1 MYENYIFD
9 LYGTL
14 VDIHTDESKPSLW
27 KNMAQYMTLQGA
39 PYQPVELRKAYG
51 KYIDELR
58 VTPETEVNLALSL
71 RKLYT
76 EKGITPTSEMIA
88 HWALMFRT
96 LSLKYVRLFDGAKE
110 VLQELHRRKKK
121 VYLLSNAQ
129 RLLPSG
135 MIPMCFGTLIKPLFF
150 LFYKYCQLHMRISI
164 PKKESRK
171 KGFLFSK
178 SFHTATFHISAGFP
192 PVSPEA
198 TMPLP
203 HISVPPAAAPP
214 AANMHNPH
222 LFSLQYNQFSQTYL
236 PSLSNKT
243 TPRSPLRL
251 PIP

>member
-27 KNMAQYMTLQGA
+27 KNMAQYITLQGA

-76 EKGITPTSEMIA
+76 EKGIIPTSEMIA

-121 VYLLSNAQ
+121 FICSPM
-129 RLLPSG
+129 PSVCSRNRRCVLWASTSCST
-135 MIPMCFGTLIKPLFF
+135 IFSSP
-150 LFYKYCQLHMRISI
+150 RISA
-164 PKKESRK
+164 
-171 KGFLFSK
+171 L
-178 SFHTATFHISAGFP
+178 
-192 PVSPEA
+192 
-198 TMPLP
+198 
-203 HISVPPAAAPP
+203 
-214 AANMHNPH
+214 
-222 LFSLQYNQFSQTYL
+222 
-236 PSLSNKT
+236 
-243 TPRSPLRL
+243 
-251 PIP
+251 